1 MPLQESVE
9 VALCAQGVPEEETI
23 NPKSMKSLGNTSFRA
38 TAHPHG
44 AAGRAPAP
52 SESIEGYSVKTLPN
66 QLFPEG
72 ATAAPLRL
80 PERLRGRK
88 VSGIT
93 V

>member
-1 MPLQESVE
+1 ME

-23 NPKSMKSLGNTSFRA
+23 NPKSMKSLGNTHFRA

-52 SESIEGYSVKTLPN
+52 SESIEGSFGKTLPN
-66 QLFPEG
+66 QWFPEG

-88 VSGIT
+88 GEGIA